1 MNPEV
6 KTKDCFNC
14 TKQIGIKVTFCPH
27 CGQKNDSNNLR
38 LKAVFHEF
46 IENYISFDSRLGRS
60 IVPFLF
66 RPGLLTKEFNAGR
79 RTMYANPFRLYILV
93 SIFFFF
99 VYSQFIQTFDN
110 LDFTVN
116 GKVLNTMDS
125 LKFDKEIFFSELN
138 QSTNNQLNE
147 DLSPIIKEQL
157 YELKG
162 FGIVQTMDSLSDYR
176 KKKVLEI
183 IPDKMQAELNLP
195 PDKKYADASAMIG
208 FSFDDGFSFSLE
220 EFDLDI
226 VSRYR
231 YNREV
236 GDEEVLDKMKL
247 DNLSSFNTSFLL
259 QLIRVLRGDPGTI
272 GQYIV
277 GNFAFAM
284 FFMIPMFALLLMLVN
299 YRKQMVFVEHLIH
312 SLHVH
317 SFAFFIIG
325 SSLLLIMAIWN
336 LYFALICNL
345 LVSILLLIYFYKSS
359 KMMYMRKGISTFLRI
374 LVVAV
379 LYYFVFLFTLIVEVY
394 ISILLY

>member
-176 KKKVLEI
+176 KKKVLE
-183 IPDKMQAELNLP
+183 
-195 PDKKYADASAMIG
+195 
-208 FSFDDGFSFSLE
+208 
-220 EFDLDI
+220 
-226 VSRYR
+226 
-231 YNREV
+231 
-236 GDEEVLDKMKL
+236 
-247 DNLSSFNTSFLL
+247 
-259 QLIRVLRGDPGTI
+259 
-272 GQYIV
+272 
-277 GNFAFAM
+277 
-284 FFMIPMFALLLMLVN
+284 
-299 YRKQMVFVEHLIH
+299 
-312 SLHVH
+312 
-317 SFAFFIIG
+317 
-325 SSLLLIMAIWN
+325 
-336 LYFALICNL
+336 
-345 LVSILLLIYFYKSS
+345 
-359 KMMYMRKGISTFLRI
+359 
-374 LVVAV
+374 
-379 LYYFVFLFTLIVEVY
+379 
-394 ISILLY
+394 